1 MERNGKL
8 IKHKY
13 SEYFLSTLA
22 MSGSASIAAIV
33 DRIMVGNLLTANDL
47 NATNLIGPLI
57 YVLNMVFALFIYGGN
72 TLAVTYKGKRDQNS
86 ADKCFTISI
95 AVGTLAM
102 LLVTV
107 AGLLFQAPLTTWL
120 CAGHEE
126 LWQSVSD
133 YLFPT
138 LFLGPLMIL
147 LNGTASFVRVD
158 GLRKLAVAL
167 PIISNAVNLT
177 LDYVFMGVVK
187 TGIAGAGWAT
197 NIGFAVTLLLLI
209 PYFRSPKR
217 SVFFTRITWKDLKL
231 MLNAFHLGMATA
243 LMYLCMFI
251 KNLFLNMIIIS
262 TLGAVG
268 GQIAAV
274 CSGIMSVANIFF
286 TGTAQTMLPINGALY
301 GSRDYK
307 GIRELFK
314 TALLVMEIICVVI
327 MSAFM
332 LLPLQTGAV
341 FGVSSAEAQE
351 LLPGA
356 IRMFSLCIPPTGLLF
371 ILRSH
376 YQSTGH
382 RNAATVLTVFEGTV
396 YFIPAVWILS
406 RIDPNTVWLSH
417 VISICLAIVTML
429 LALGVKAKKQG
440 KSAVLL
446 LPAHKDGKMIDFS
459 IPNKVEAA
467 VDAAHKV
474 VAFCEENGVEGE
486 IAHRIGVSVEE
497 LCVNTAQY
505 AASAKSDTVDIF
517 LKITDE
523 AVILNVRD
531 NGKVFNPTEY
541 IDDSGR
547 EVTGLKTVR
556 DLSSRVDFNRVIG
569 FNTTIVTINREAEAC
584 AAQ

>member
-1 MERNGKL
+1 MERNGRL

-57 YVLNMVFALFIYGGN
+57 YVLNMVFGLYIYGGN
-72 TLAVTYKGKRDQNS
+72 TLAVTYKGKRDQKN

-95 AVGTLAM
+95 IVGTLAM
-102 LLVTV
+102 AVLAVI
-107 AGLLFQAPLTTWL
+107 GLIFRNSLSGWL

-126 LWQSVSD
+126 LFQPVSD

-138 LFLGPLMIL
+138 LFLGMLMIM
-147 LNGTASFVRVD
+147 LNGTAAFVRVD

-167 PIISNAVNLT
+167 PIVSNVINLT
-177 LDYVFMGVVK
+177 LDYVFMGLLK

-197 NIGFAVTLLLLI
+197 NIGFAVSLVLLI

-217 SVFFTRITWKDLKL
+217 SVFFTRIGFKDIKL
-231 MLNAFHLGMATA
+231 MFNAFHLGLATA

-274 CSGIMSVANIFF
+274 CSAIMSVANIFF

-301 GSRDYK
+301 GAQDYK
-307 GIRELFK
+307 GIRALFK
-314 TALLVMEIICVVI
+314 TALLVMEIICLVI
-327 MSAFM
+327 MIVFM
-332 LLPLQTGAV
+332 IFPLQTASV
-341 FGVSSAEAQE
+341 FGVNSAEAQAM
-351 LLPGA
+351 LPSA
-356 IRMFSLCIPPTGLLF
+356 IIMFSLCIPPTGLLF

-382 RNAATVLTVFEGTV
+382 RNAATVLTVFEGIV
-396 YFIPAVWILS
+396 YFVPAVWILS
-406 RIDPNTVWLSH
+406 QINPNTVWLSH

-429 LALGVKAKKQG
+429 LAMCVIAKKQG

-446 LPAHKDGKMIDFS
+446 LPAHQDGKMFDFS
-459 IPNKVEAA
+459 IPNKVESA
-467 VDAAHKV
+467 VDAAHQV
-474 VAFCEENGVEGE
+474 VEFCESNGVKGE
-486 IAHRIGVSVEE
+486 TAHRIGVSIEE
-497 LCVNTAQY
+497 LCVNTAKY
-505 AASAKSDTVDIF
+505 AAGSKSDTVDIF

-523 AVILNVRD
+523 AVILTVRD

-541 IDDSGR
+541 IDDSGKAI
-547 EVTGLKTVR
+547 TGLQMVR
-556 DLSSRVDFNRVIG
+556 DISSTVEYNRVIG
-569 FNTTIVTINREAEAC
+569 FNTTIVTVATG
-584 AAQ
+584 

>member
-1 MERNGKL
+1 MERNGRL

-22 MSGSASIAAIV
+22 MSGCASIAAIV

-72 TLAVTYKGKRDQNS
+72 TLAVTYKGKRDQRS

-95 AVGTLAM
+95 LVGTLAM
-102 LLVTV
+102 VFVTI
-107 AGLLFQAPLTTWL
+107 AGLIFRKPLAGWL

-126 LWQSVSD
+126 LLQPVSD

-147 LNGTASFVRVD
+147 LNGTAAFVRVD

-167 PIISNAVNLT
+167 PIISNAINLS
-177 LDYVFMGVVK
+177 LDYVFMGIVK

-197 NIGFAVTLLLLI
+197 NIGFAVSLVLLI

-217 SVFFTRITWKDLKL
+217 SVFFTRIGWKDLKL
-231 MLNAFHLGMATA
+231 MLDSFHLGMATA

-251 KNLFLNMIIIS
+251 KNLFLNMVIIS

-268 GQIAAV
+268 GQVAAV

-286 TGTAQTMLPINGALY
+286 TGTAQTMLPINGALF
-301 GSRDYK
+301 GAQDYK

-314 TALLVMEIICVVI
+314 TALLVMEIICFVI
-327 MSAFM
+327 MIVFM
-332 LLPLQTGAV
+332 IFPLQTGAV
-341 FGVSSAEAQE
+341 FGVDSAEAQA
-351 LLPGA
+351 LLPSA
-356 IRMFSLCIPPTGLLF
+356 IRMFSLCIPPTGMLF

-396 YFIPAVWILS
+396 YFLPAVWILS
-406 RIDPNTVWLSH
+406 HIDPNTVWLSH
-417 VISICLAIVTML
+417 VISISLAIVTML
-429 LALGVKAKKQG
+429 LILGVRAKQQG
-440 KSAVLL
+440 RSAVLL
-446 LPAHKDGKMIDFS
+446 LPEHKDGKTVDFS
-459 IPNKVEAA
+459 IPNTVESA
-467 VDAAHKV
+467 VGAAHQV
-474 VAFCEENGVEGE
+474 VGFCEANGVESG

-497 LCVNTAQY
+497 LCVNTAKY
-505 AASAKSDTVDIF
+505 AASAKSDMVDIF
-517 LKITDE
+517 LKITDD
-523 AVILNVRD
+523 AVILKVRD

-547 EVTGLKTVR
+547 EITGLKMVR
-556 DLSSRVDFNRVIG
+556 DISSKVDFNRVIG
-569 FNTTIVTINREAEAC
+569 FNTTIVTVDQGSAG
-584 AAQ
+584 